1 MCCDLE
7 SDGQWRSFELAA
19 ASPGLSL
26 LPIFSPLR
34 LVGLS
39 FIENTEATASPHNS
53 RPVSILSLGSSLVL
67 LCGRISQSQDL
78 VLLLWDI
85 RYSVILASH
94 RFSIPAKLSTS
105 KPNMTLELIP
115 ASNTLAL
122 LSVSSWSL
130 DKASKTPSAVLIVPM
145 TAPATSTIAN
155 AMGRASSTAAWL
167 AKPESLPNGHA
178 SNAPSDP
185 DRSDLLDKLKVAIR
199 QNRPEAA
206 DSTFFEWLE
215 NRSGSASALD
225 TRDNLLFGHEFVRE
239 MLDIVLQ
246 SPSKSTAALYPAKMV
261 CHLLEKRVVSASML
275 PPNLLGHLLESKD
288 WVSSALT
295 CNRYMILSFPSLNSA
310 PSN

>member
-1 MCCDLE
+1 
-7 SDGQWRSFELAA
+7 
-19 ASPGLSL
+19 
-26 LPIFSPLR
+26 
-34 LVGLS
+34 
-39 FIENTEATASPHNS
+39 
-53 RPVSILSLGSSLVL
+53 
-67 LCGRISQSQDL
+67 
-78 VLLLWDI
+78 
-85 RYSVILASH
+85 
-94 RFSIPAKLSTS
+94 
-105 KPNMTLELIP
+105 MT
-115 ASNTLAL
+115 T
-122 LSVSSWSL
+122 
-130 DKASKTPSAVLIVPM
+130 
-145 TAPATSTIAN
+145 PATSTIAN

-167 AKPESLPNGHA
+167 AKPESLPDGHT
-178 SNAPSDP
+178 SNAPSNP

-215 NRSGSASALD
+215 NRSGSASALN

-295 CNRYMILSFPSLNSA
+295 CKRYTVLSTPSLNSA